1 MSIDTDALNPAAGG
15 IAQPTTAAG
24 PVLAGVFTILHGG
37 VGTILDL
44 EPAPTT
50 RAEFIKPRP
59 GSTEITWAFY
69 VPATVVAFD
78 VTFYR
83 WMQGAT
89 GQGRVTSLAL
99 DAAVP
104 EDRVSLAGGGF
115 VRLERRRHD
124 GDYVMA
130 VITAITLS
138 SGSLPFSAG
147 SGITKGYRCQ

>member
-1 MSIDTDALNPAAGG
+1 MSINTDALNPAAGN

-24 PVLAGVFTILHGG
+24 PVLAGVY
-37 VGTILDL
+37 TILDGVGAVLNVESAPASVL
-44 EPAPTT
+44 EFV
-50 RAEFIKPRP
+50 RPRP

-69 VPATVVAFD
+69 VPAAVVSFD

-89 GQGRVTSLAL
+89 GQGRVTSLVL

-115 VRLERRRHD
+115 LRTVKRTHD
-124 GDYVMA
+124 GDRVMA